1 MTTRR
6 RFLQAGGALAAS
18 AALASCNDAGDW
30 RALWGDT
37 GAAPF
42 QPPTSGE
49 VDDVAHLLARVTYGA
64 RPGDHARVRAL
75 GATPREAIARHL
87 DEQLAPRAHD
97 AGAERAVRRL
107 EVLAE
112 PVGEL
117 FEFQPALLRESLA
130 AGTLLR
136 AVYADRQL
144 HAVMTGFWADHFNI
158 DLSKGDC
165 RWLTPAFARDVLHP
179 HALGRFP
186 ELLRAVVLHPA
197 MLWYL
202 DGRVNRRRSPDER
215 PNENYARELLELHTL
230 GVHGGYTQRDVMEV
244 ARALTGWTVRSKGES
259 TFGIGRVEFHAD
271 AHDDGEKV
279 VLGQVIPAGR
289 GARDVDELLQ
299 VVVAHPSCARFIATK
314 LCRHFIADDP
324 PAAAVDAVART
335 FAATGGEIA
344 PTLRTLFATSEF
356 AAARGTRFK
365 RPFHFVASALRA
377 TDATIDDARPL
388 VPWLERLGEV
398 PFQYPTPDGY
408 PDEATPWLGT
418 LLWRWQF
425 ATALV
430 RGRIDGTRI
439 DAARL
444 ASRAGGDAAL
454 FAHLLGRRPTD
465 AELHAGRGVRH
476 RLALALSSPGFQLA

>member
-1 MTTRR
+1 MITRR

-18 AALASCNDAGDW
+18 ATIASCNGAGDG
-30 RALWGDT
+30 RALWDT
-37 GAAPF
+37 GDVPPF
-42 QPPTSGE
+42 QPPANGD
-49 VDDVAHLLARVTYGA
+49 VDDVAHVLARTTYGA

-75 GATPREAIARHL
+75 GATPHEAIERYL

-97 AGAERAVRRL
+97 APAERAVRRL

-112 PVGEL
+112 PIGEL

-130 AGTLLR
+130 AGALLR
-136 AVYADRQL
+136 AVYAERQL
-144 HAVMTGFWADHFNI
+144 HTVMTGWWADHFNI
-158 DLSKGDC
+158 DHSKGDC
-165 RWLTPAFARDVLHP
+165 RWLTPAFARDVLQP

-202 DGRVNRRRSPDER
+202 DGRVNRRRSADER

-230 GVHGGYTQRDVMEV
+230 GAHGGYTQHDVMEV

-259 TFGIGRVEFHAD
+259 TFGIGRVEFDAD
-271 AHDDGEKV
+271 AHDNGEKV
-279 VLGQVIPAGR
+279 VLGQVIPAGCGR
-289 GARDVDELLQ
+289 RDVDEVLQ
-299 VVVAHPSCARFIATK
+299 IVVTHPSCAHFLATK

-324 PAAAVDAVART
+324 PAAAIDAVART

-344 PTLRTLFATSEF
+344 PTLRTLFATSAF

-408 PDEATPWLGT
+408 PDEAAPWLGT

-425 ATALV
+425 AMALV
-430 RGRIDGTRI
+430 RGRIEGTRI
-439 DAARL
+439 DATSL
-444 ASRAGGDAAL
+444 VTRAGGDAAL
-454 FAHLLGRRPTD
+454 LAHLLGRRPSD
-465 AELHAGRGVRH
+465 AELRATRGVRH

>member
-1 MTTRR
+1 
-6 RFLQAGGALAAS
+6 
-18 AALASCNDAGDW
+18 
-30 RALWGDT
+30 
-37 GAAPF
+37 
-42 QPPTSGE
+42 
-49 VDDVAHLLARVTYGA
+49 
-64 RPGDHARVRAL
+64 
-75 GATPREAIARHL
+75 
-87 DEQLAPRAHD
+87 
-97 AGAERAVRRL
+97 
-107 EVLAE
+107 
-112 PVGEL
+112 
-117 FEFQPALLRESLA
+117 
-130 AGTLLR
+130 
-136 AVYADRQL
+136 
-144 HAVMTGFWADHFNI
+144 MTGFWADHFNI

-165 RWLTPAFARDVLHP
+165 RWLAPAFARDVLHP
-179 HALGRFP
+179 HTLGRFP